1 MTHVTFVTHVTTA
14 EVPRIAVFARA
25 LRLSLLALL
34 RDGKSG
40 ELRVL
45 MLALLVAVSALT
57 AVGFFTSRVSLAVDQ
72 QAGEVLAADLRL
84 QSRTPIGR
92 EYFDLAAA
100 AGLDTAEVST
110 FPSVVLKGEDS
121 ALTAIRAVSSRYPL
135 RGRLK
140 VADVPFGP
148 AREVTVLPGP
158 GEAWLEP
165 RLFGQ
170 LDARIGERI
179 RVGQTELTI
188 AKVLD
193 YRPDQGSQ
201 FVDLAPTLLM
211 RLEDVPAT
219 KLTQEGSR
227 IGYAAL
233 FAGETQAVASFKE
246 QLIARKKPGQRIVD
260 IDEASPQI
268 RSAIDRAGRFLNLAA
283 LVTILLAA
291 IAVAI
296 AARRYVARHLD
307 TVALMKSMGA
317 SQRLVLAISVLELL
331 AIAII
336 AGVSGALLGYA
347 AQEGIAFLV
356 RDLVR
361 GELPRP
367 ALSAGWLGLMT
378 SIFIL
383 VGFALPPLMQ
393 LRKVPPARVLRR
405 NLEPPPLRY
414 AFVYG
419 SAIAALAALLYW
431 LVRDPKL
438 LGYVAAATF
447 GTFVVLIAAG
457 WVLVRSLGSLRGS
470 VGISWRYG
478 MANIARRGRDS
489 VIQIVAFGLGLM
501 VLLLLAVVR
510 NDLMQ
515 QWRASL
521 PENAPN
527 HFMINIRPDQTAA
540 IREFF
545 ATKSEVTP
553 PQLVPMVRARLTQIN
568 GRPVGELQAPSERGR
583 DFLEREANLT
593 WAQTLQ
599 QDNKLVA
606 GEWWRE
612 GDGGGPRVSVEIE
625 LAQSLGLK
633 IGDDL
638 SYDVAGEIVDAKV
651 SSFREV
657 QWDSFRPNFFMVFSP
672 GTLDDSSGTYI
683 TSVHIPREQRSILLE
698 FTRRFPEV
706 TAIDLEAVLTQV
718 RGVMDKASLAVQY
731 VFAFTLLAGVTVLLA
746 AIQSTRDERRYESA
760 MLRTLGASRRVV
772 LQGVAA
778 EFTTLGLLSG
788 TLAAVG
794 ATVAGYFLA
803 TRLFNLDYTFSF
815 AVWGIGL
822 AAGAVLVGVSG
833 TLATRSVVNHP
844 PVATLRGN

>member
-1 MTHVTFVTHVTTA
+1 MTK
-14 EVPRIAVFARA
+14 A
-25 LRLSLLALL
+25 LRLALLALL

-84 QSRTPIGR
+84 QSRSPIER
-92 EYFDLAAA
+92 EYFDLAKA
-100 AGLDTAEVST
+100 AGLATAEVST
-110 FPSVVLKGEDS
+110 FPSVVLKGSDS
-121 ALTAIRAVSSRYPL
+121 ALTAIRAASPNYPL

-148 AREVTVLPGP
+148 AREVTTLPGP

-170 LDARIGERI
+170 LDARVGDRI
-179 RVGQTELTI
+179 RVGQTELRI

-227 IGYAAL
+227 INYAAL
-233 FAGETQAVASFKE
+233 FAGATPVVAQFKE
-246 QLIARKKPGQRIVD
+246 QLTARKRPGQRIVD
-260 IDEASPQI
+260 VEEASPQI
-268 RSAIDRAGRFLNLAA
+268 RSAVDRAGRFLNLAA

-317 SQRLVLAISVLELL
+317 SQRLVLSISVLQLL
-331 AIAII
+331 AIAIV
-336 AGVSGALLGYA
+336 AGVTGALIGYA
-347 AQEGIAFLV
+347 AQEGIAFLL

-383 VGFALPPLMQ
+383 IGFALPPLLQ
-393 LRKVPPARVLRR
+393 LRKVPPARVLRH

-414 AFVYG
+414 AVVYG
-419 SAIAALAALLYW
+419 TAIAALAALLYW

-438 LGYVAAATF
+438 LGYVAVATLA
-447 GTFVVLIAAG
+447 TFVVLIAAG
-457 WVLVRSLGSLRGS
+457 WVLVKSLGTLRGS
-470 VGISWRYG
+470 VGVSWRYG

-510 NDLMQ
+510 NDLMH

-540 IREFF
+540 IGEFF
-545 ATKSEVTP
+545 AKRALP
-553 PQLVPMVRARLTQIN
+553 PPELVPMIRARLTQIN
-568 GRPVGELQAPSERGR
+568 GTPVAQLNKSNERAK

-593 WAQTLQ
+593 WAQAMQ
-599 QDNKLVA
+599 KDNKLVA
-606 GEWWRE
+606 GEWWRPD
-612 GDGGGPRVSVEIE
+612 DGGGPRVSVEIE
-625 LAQSLGLK
+625 LAQSLGLN

-638 SYDVAGEIVDAKV
+638 TYDIAGEIVDAKV
-651 SSFREV
+651 TSFREV

-672 GTLDDSSGTYI
+672 GTLDDTSGTYI
-683 TSVHIPREQRSILLE
+683 TSVHIAREQRGILLD
-698 FTRRFPEV
+698 FTRQFPEV
-706 TAIDLEAVLTQV
+706 TAIDLDAILTQV

-731 VFAFTLLAGVTVLLA
+731 VFAFTLLAGITVLLA

-788 TLAAVG
+788 TLAAIG
-794 ATVAGYFLA
+794 ATAAGYFLA

-822 AAGAVLVGVSG
+822 AAGALLVGISG

-844 PVATLRGN
+844 PVATLRGG

>member
-1 MTHVTFVTHVTTA
+1 VTK
-14 EVPRIAVFARA
+14 A
-25 LRLSLLALL
+25 LRLALLALL

-84 QSRTPIGR
+84 QSRAPIER
-92 EYFDLAAA
+92 EYFDLAQA
-100 AGLDTAEVST
+100 AGLATAEVST
-110 FPSVVLKGEDS
+110 FPSVVLKGTDS
-121 ALTAIRAVSSRYPL
+121 ALTAIRAVSPRYPL

-148 AREVTVLPGP
+148 AREVTTLPGP

-170 LDARIGERI
+170 LDARVGDRV
-179 RVGQTELTI
+179 RVGQTELKIT
-188 AKVLD
+188 KVLD

-227 IGYAAL
+227 INYAAL
-233 FAGETQAVASFKE
+233 FAGATPAVAQFKE
-246 QLIARKKPGQRIVD
+246 QLSARKRPGQRIVD
-260 IDEASPQI
+260 VEEASPQI
-268 RSAIDRAGRFLNLAA
+268 RSAVDRAGRFLNLAA

-317 SQRLVLAISVLELL
+317 SQRLVLAISVLQLL
-331 AIAII
+331 AIAIV
-336 AGVSGALLGYA
+336 AGVCGALIGYA
-347 AQEGIAFLV
+347 AQEGIAFLL

-383 VGFALPPLMQ
+383 IGFALPPLLQ
-393 LRKVPPARVLRR
+393 LRKVPPARVLRH

-414 AFVYG
+414 AVVYG
-419 SAIAALAALLYW
+419 TAIAALAALLYW

-438 LGYVAAATF
+438 LGYVAVATF
-447 GTFVVLIAAG
+447 ATFVVLIAAG
-457 WVLVRSLGSLRGS
+457 WVLVKSLGTLRGS
-470 VGISWRYG
+470 VGVSWRYG

-510 NDLMQ
+510 NDLMH

-521 PENAPN
+521 PQNAPN
-527 HFMINIRPDQTAA
+527 YFMINIRPDQTAA
-540 IREFF
+540 VGEFF
-545 ATKSEVTP
+545 AKRTVPP
-553 PQLVPMVRARLTQIN
+553 PQLVPMIRARLTQIN
-568 GRPVGELQAPSERGR
+568 GTPVAQLKMSNERGR

-593 WAQTLQ
+593 WAQAMQ
-599 QDNKLVA
+599 KDNKLVA
-606 GEWWRE
+606 GEWWRPD
-612 GDGGGPRVSVEIE
+612 DGGGPRVSVEIE
-625 LAQSLGLK
+625 LAQALGLN
-633 IGDDL
+633 IGDNL
-638 SYDVAGEIVDAKV
+638 TYDIAGEIVDAKV
-651 SSFREV
+651 TSFREV
-657 QWDSFRPNFFMVFSP
+657 RWDSFRPNFFMVFSP

-683 TSVHIPREQRSILLE
+683 TSVHIAREERGILLE
-698 FTRRFPEV
+698 FTRQFPEV
-706 TAIDLEAVLTQV
+706 TAIDLDAILTQV

-731 VFAFTLLAGVTVLLA
+731 VFAFTLLAGITVLLA

-788 TLAAVG
+788 TLAAIG
-794 ATVAGYFLA
+794 ATAAGYFLA

-822 AAGAVLVGVSG
+822 AAGALLVGISG

-844 PVATLRGN
+844 PVATLRDN

>member
-1 MTHVTFVTHVTTA
+1 MK
-14 EVPRIAVFARA
+14 A
-25 LRLSLLALL
+25 LRLAFLALL

-45 MLALLVAVSALT
+45 LLALLVAVSALT

-84 QSRTPIGR
+84 QSRAPIGR
-92 EYFDLAAA
+92 EYFELATA
-100 AGLDTAEVST
+100 AGLTTAEVST
-110 FPSVVLKGEDS
+110 FPSVVMKGQDS

-148 AREVTVLPGP
+148 AREVTTLPGP

-170 LDARIGERI
+170 LDARVGDRV
-179 RVGQTELTI
+179 RVGEMELTI
-188 AKVLD
+188 TKVLD

-211 RLEDVPAT
+211 RLDDVPAT
-219 KLTQEGSR
+219 KLTQQGSR

-233 FAGETQAVASFKE
+233 FAGETQAIAGFKE
-246 QLIARKKPGQRIVD
+246 QLTARKKPGQRIVD
-260 IDEASPQI
+260 VEEASPQI
-268 RSAIDRAGRFLNLAA
+268 RSAVDRAGRFLNLAA

-317 SQRLVLAISVLELL
+317 SQRLVLAISVLQLL
-331 AIAII
+331 VIAIV
-336 AGVSGALLGYA
+336 AGVFGALIGYA
-347 AQEGIAFLV
+347 AQEGIALLL

-383 VGFALPPLMQ
+383 IGFALPPLLQ
-393 LRKVPPARVLRR
+393 LRRVPPARVLRH

-414 AFVYG
+414 VVVYG

-438 LGYVAAATF
+438 LGYVSAATL

-457 WVLVRSLGSLRGS
+457 WLLVKSLGTLRGS
-470 VGISWRYG
+470 VGVSWRYG

-515 QWRASL
+515 EWRASL

-527 HFMINIRPDQTAA
+527 YFMINIRPDQTAA

-545 ATKSEVTP
+545 AQQSTVTP
-553 PQLVPMVRARLTQIN
+553 PELVPMVRARLTQIN
-568 GRPVGELQAPSERGR
+568 GTPVAQLAAPSERGR

-593 WAQTLQ
+593 WAQNMQ

-638 SYDVAGEIVDAKV
+638 TYDVAGELIDAKV
-651 SSFREV
+651 TSFRQV

-672 GTLDDSSGTYI
+672 RTLDDSSGTYI
-683 TSVHIPREQRSILLE
+683 TSVHIAREQRSILLD
-698 FTRRFPEV
+698 FSRRFPEV
-706 TAIDLEAVLTQV
+706 TAVDLEAILTQV

-746 AIQSTRDERRYESA
+746 AIQATRDERRYESA

-778 EFTTLGLLSG
+778 EFTTLGLLAG
-788 TLAAVG
+788 TLAAIG
-794 ATVAGYFLA
+794 ATAAGYFLA

-822 AAGAVLVGVSG
+822 VSGAVLVGVSG

-844 PVATLRGN
+844 PVATLRNN

>member
-1 MTHVTFVTHVTTA
+1 MTKA
-14 EVPRIAVFARA
+14 I
-25 LRLSLLALL
+25 RLALLALL

-57 AVGFFTSRVSLAVDQ
+57 AVGFFTSRVSLAVDA

-84 QSRTPIGR
+84 QSRSPIER

-100 AGLDTAEVST
+100 AGLQTAEVST
-110 FPSVVLKGEDS
+110 FPSVVLKGDDS
-121 ALTAIRAVSSRYPL
+121 ALTAIRAVSAQYPL

-148 AREVTVLPGP
+148 AHETTQLPGP

-165 RLFGQ
+165 RVFGQ
-170 LDARIGERI
+170 LDARVGDRI
-179 RVGQTELTI
+179 HVGQTELTI
-188 AKVLD
+188 TKVLD

-211 RLEDVPAT
+211 RLEEVPAT
-219 KLTQEGSR
+219 KLTTEGSR

-233 FAGETQAVASFKE
+233 FAGESKAVAAFKQE
-246 QLIARKKPGQRIVD
+246 LTARKRPGERLIDV
-260 IDEASPQI
+260 DEASPQI
-268 RSAIDRAGRFLNLAA
+268 RSAVDRAGRFLNLSA

-317 SQRLVLAISVLELL
+317 AQRLVLAISVLELL

-336 AGVSGALLGYA
+336 AGVCGALIGYA
-347 AQEGIAFLV
+347 AQEGIAYLL

-367 ALSAGWLGLMT
+367 SLSAGWLGLMT
-378 SIFIL
+378 SILIL
-383 VGFALPPLMQ
+383 IGFALPPLLQ

-414 AFVYG
+414 TVVYG
-419 SAIAALAALLYW
+419 AALGALGVLLFW
-431 LVRDPKL
+431 LVRDGKL
-438 LGYVAAATF
+438 LAYVSGATAAMF
-447 GTFVVLIAAG
+447 LVLIAAG
-457 WVLVRSLGSLRGS
+457 WVLVRSLSTLRGS
-470 VGISWRYG
+470 VGVSWRYG

-510 NDLMQ
+510 NDLMH

-545 ATKSEVTP
+545 SQRAITP
-553 PQLVPMVRARLTQIN
+553 PELVPMIRARLTQIN
-568 GRPVGELQAPSERGR
+568 GTPVAQLGMTNERAK
-583 DFLEREANLT
+583 DFIEREANLT
-593 WAQTLQ
+593 WAQTMQ
-599 QDNKLVA
+599 RDNKIVA
-606 GEWWRE
+606 GEWWQQ
-612 GDGGGPRVSVEIE
+612 GDGGGPRVSVENE
-625 LAQSLGLK
+625 LAKSLGLK
-633 IGDDL
+633 IGDAL
-638 SYDVAGEIVDAKV
+638 TYDIAGEIVDAKV
-651 SSFREV
+651 TSFREV

-672 GTLDDSSGTYI
+672 GTLDDTTGTYI
-683 TSVHIPREQRSILLE
+683 TSVHIAPDQRRMLLD
-698 FTRRFPEV
+698 FSRQFPEV
-706 TAIDLEAVLTQV
+706 TAIDLDAILTQV

-731 VFAFTLLAGVTVLLA
+731 VFAFTLLAGITVLLA

-778 EFTTLGLLSG
+778 EFTTLGILSG
-788 TLAAVG
+788 TLAAIG
-794 ATVAGYFLA
+794 ATAAGYFLA
-803 TRLFNLDYTFSF
+803 TRLFNLEYTFSF

-822 AAGAVLVGVSG
+822 AAGALLVGVSG

-844 PVATLRGN
+844 PVATLRNQ

>member
-1 MTHVTFVTHVTTA
+1 MTK
-14 EVPRIAVFARA
+14 A
-25 LRLSLLALL
+25 LRLALLALL

-84 QSRTPIGR
+84 QSRSPIQR
-92 EYFDLAAA
+92 EYFDLATAE
-100 AGLDTAEVST
+100 GLQTAEVST
-110 FPSVVLKGEDS
+110 FPSVVPKGDDS
-121 ALTAIRAVSSRYPL
+121 ALTAIRAVSARYPL

-148 AREVTVLPGP
+148 AHEVTTLPGP

-165 RLFGQ
+165 RVFGQ
-170 LDARIGERI
+170 LNARIGDRI
-179 RVGQTELTI
+179 QVGRTELTI
-188 AKVLD
+188 SKVLD

-211 RLEDVPAT
+211 RLDDVPAT
-219 KLTQEGSR
+219 HLNQEGSR

-233 FAGETQAVASFKE
+233 FAGEPQAVERFKQE
-246 QLIARKKPGQRIVD
+246 LTARKRPGQRIID

-268 RSAIDRAGRFLNLAA
+268 RSAIDRAGRFLNLSA

-317 SQRLVLAISVLELL
+317 AQRLVLAISVLELL

-336 AGVSGALLGYA
+336 AGVCGALIGYA
-347 AQEGIAFLV
+347 AQEGIAYLL
-356 RDLVR
+356 RDLIR

-378 SIFIL
+378 SILIL
-383 VGFALPPLMQ
+383 IGFALPPLLQ

-414 AFVYG
+414 AVVYG
-419 SAIAALAALLYW
+419 TALAALGALLYW
-431 LVRDPKL
+431 LVRDQKL
-438 LGYVAAATF
+438 LIYVAAATA

-457 WVLVRSLGSLRGS
+457 WVLVRALSTLRGS
-470 VGISWRYG
+470 VGVSWRYG

-510 NDLMQ
+510 NDLMH

-527 HFMINIRPDQTAA
+527 YFMINIRPDQTGMV
-540 IREFF
+540 REFF
-545 ATKSEVTP
+545 TQRAITP
-553 PQLVPMVRARLTQIN
+553 PELVPMVRARLTQIN
-568 GRPVGELQAPSERGR
+568 GTPVAQLQIANERGR

-593 WAQTLQ
+593 WSQTMQ
-599 QDNKLVA
+599 RDNRIVA

-612 GDGGGPRVSVEIE
+612 GDGGGPRVSVEAE
-625 LAQSLGLK
+625 LAQSLGIK
-633 IGDDL
+633 VGDTL
-638 SYDVAGEIVDAKV
+638 TYDIAGEVVDAKV
-651 SSFREV
+651 TSLREV

-672 GTLDDSSGTYI
+672 GTLDDSTGTYI
-683 TSVHIPREQRSILLE
+683 TSVHIAREQRRFLLD
-698 FTRRFPEV
+698 FSRQFPEV
-706 TAIDLEAVLTQV
+706 TAIDVDAILTQV

-788 TLAAVG
+788 TLAAIG
-794 ATVAGYFLA
+794 ATAAGYFLA
-803 TRLFNLDYTFSF
+803 TKLFNLEYTFNI

-844 PVATLRGN
+844 PVATLRNQ

>member
-1 MTHVTFVTHVTTA
+1 A
-14 EVPRIAVFARA
+14 
-25 LRLSLLALL
+25 
-34 RDGKSG
+34 
-40 ELRVL
+40 
-45 MLALLVAVSALT
+45 
-57 AVGFFTSRVSLAVDQ
+57 
-72 QAGEVLAADLRL
+72 
-84 QSRTPIGR
+84 PIER
-92 EYFDLAAA
+92 EYFDLATA
-100 AGLDTAEVST
+100 AGLATAEVST
-110 FPSVVLKGEDS
+110 FPSVVLKGTDS

-140 VADVPFGP
+140 VADVPFGL
-148 AREVTVLPGP
+148 AHEVTTLPGS

-170 LDARIGERI
+170 LDARVGDRI

-233 FAGETQAVASFKE
+233 FAGDAQQVAEFKE
-246 QLIARKKPGQRIVD
+246 QLTARKRPGQRIVD
-260 IDEASPQI
+260 VEEASPQI
-268 RSAIDRAGRFLNLAA
+268 RSAVDRASRFLNLAA
-283 LVTILLAA
+283 LATILLAA

-296 AARRYVARHLD
+296 TARRYVSRHLD

-317 SQRLVLAISVLELL
+317 AQRLVLAISVLELL

-336 AGVSGALLGYA
+336 AGVLGALIGYA
-347 AQEGIAFLV
+347 AQEGIAFLL

-367 ALSAGWLGLMT
+367 ALGPGWLGIMT
-378 SIFIL
+378 SILIL
-383 VGFALPPLMQ
+383 IGFALPPLLQ

-414 AFVYG
+414 AVVYG

-438 LGYVAAATF
+438 LGYVSAATL

-457 WVLVRSLGSLRGS
+457 WLLVRSLSTLRGS
-470 VGISWRYG
+470 VGVSWRYG

-515 QWRASL
+515 EWRASL

-527 HFMINIRPDQTAA
+527 YFMINIRPDQTAA
-540 IREFF
+540 MREFF
-545 ATKSEVTP
+545 ARQNAVTP
-553 PQLVPMVRARLTQIN
+553 PELVPMVRARLTHIN
-568 GRPVGELQAPSERGR
+568 GTPVAQLQMSSERGR

-593 WAQTLQ
+593 WAQTMQ
-599 QDNKLVA
+599 KDNKLVA
-606 GEWWRE
+606 GDWWRAD
-612 GDGGGPRVSVEIE
+612 DGGGPRVSVEIE

-633 IGDDL
+633 VGDML
-638 SYDVAGEIVDAKV
+638 TYDIAGEIVDAKV
-651 SSFREV
+651 ASFREV

-672 GTLDDSSGTYI
+672 GTLDDSTGTYI

-706 TAIDLEAVLTQV
+706 TAIDLEAILTQV

-746 AIQSTRDERRYESA
+746 AIQATRDERRYESA

-772 LQGVAA
+772 LQ
-778 EFTTLGLLSG
+778 
-788 TLAAVG
+788 
-794 ATVAGYFLA
+794 
-803 TRLFNLDYTFSF
+803 
-815 AVWGIGL
+815 
-822 AAGAVLVGVSG
+822 
-833 TLATRSVVNHP
+833 
-844 PVATLRGN
+844 

>member
-1 MTHVTFVTHVTTA
+1 MT
-14 EVPRIAVFARA
+14 RA
-25 LRLSLLALL
+25 LRLALLALL

-57 AVGFFTSRVSLAVDQ
+57 AVGFFTNRVSLAVDQ

-84 QSRTPIGR
+84 QSRVPIER
-92 EYFDLAAA
+92 EYFTLAESD
-100 AGLDTAEVST
+100 GLTTAEVST

-135 RGRLK
+135 RGRLR
-140 VADVPFGP
+140 VAEVPFGP
-148 AREVTVLPGP
+148 AHEVTTLPGP

-170 LDARIGERI
+170 LDARVGDRI

-233 FAGETQAVASFKE
+233 FAGDTQKVAQFKE
-246 QLIARKKPGQRIVD
+246 ELTARKRPTQRIVD
-260 IDEASPQI
+260 VEEASPQI
-268 RSAIDRAGRFLNLAA
+268 RSAVDRASRFLNLAA

-296 AARRYVARHLD
+296 TARRYVARHLD

-317 SQRLVLAISVLELL
+317 AQRLVLAISVLELL

-336 AGVSGALLGYA
+336 AGVLGALIGYA
-347 AQEGIAFLV
+347 AQEGIAFLL

-367 ALSAGWLGLMT
+367 GLGPGWLGLMT
-378 SIFIL
+378 SILIL
-383 VGFALPPLMQ
+383 IGFALPPLLQ

-419 SAIAALAALLYW
+419 SALVALLALLYW

-438 LGYVAAATF
+438 LWYVAAATF
-447 GTFVVLIAAG
+447 GTFVVLMAAG
-457 WVLVRSLGSLRGS
+457 WVLVRILSSLRGS

-510 NDLMQ
+510 NDLMA

-527 HFMINIRPDQTAA
+527 YFMINIRPDQTAA

-545 ATKSEVTP
+545 AKQTSVTP
-553 PQLVPMVRARLTQIN
+553 PELVPMIRARLTQIN
-568 GRPVGELQAPSERGR
+568 GTPVADLHLQNERGR

-593 WAQTLQ
+593 WAQTMQ
-599 QDNKLVA
+599 KDNKLVA
-606 GEWWRE
+606 GEWWRAD
-612 GDGGGPRVSVEIE
+612 DGGGPRVSVEIE
-625 LAQSLGLK
+625 LAHALGLK
-633 IGDDL
+633 IGDKL
-638 SYDVAGEIVDAKV
+638 TYDIAGEIVDAKLA
-651 SSFREV
+651 SFREV

-672 GTLDDSSGTYI
+672 GTLDDSTGTYI
-683 TSVHIPREQRSILLE
+683 TSVHIPREQRSLLLE
-698 FTRRFPEV
+698 FNRRFPEV
-706 TAIDLEAVLTQV
+706 TAIDLDAILAQV
-718 RGVMDKASLAVQY
+718 RSVMDKASLAVQY

-746 AIQSTRDERRYESA
+746 AIQATRDERRYESA

-778 EFTTLGLLSG
+778 EFTTLGLLAG
-788 TLAAVG
+788 TLAAIG
-794 ATVAGYFLA
+794 ATAAGYFLA
-803 TRLFNLDYTFSF
+803 TRLFSLEYTFSF
-815 AVWGIGL
+815 AVWGVGL
-822 AAGAVLVGVSG
+822 VTGALLVGISG

-844 PVATLRGN
+844 PIATLRGS

>member
-1 MTHVTFVTHVTTA
+1 MTK
-14 EVPRIAVFARA
+14 A
-25 LRLSLLALL
+25 LRLALLALL

-84 QSRTPIGR
+84 QSRAPIER
-92 EYFDLAAA
+92 EYFELAKA
-100 AGLDTAEVST
+100 AGLATAEVST
-110 FPSVVLKGEDS
+110 FPSVVLKGSDS
-121 ALTAIRAVSSRYPL
+121 ALTAIRAASPRYPL

-148 AREVTVLPGP
+148 AHEVTTLPGP

-170 LDARIGERI
+170 LDARVGDRI

-227 IGYAAL
+227 INYAAL
-233 FAGETQAVASFKE
+233 FAGATPAVAQFKE
-246 QLIARKKPGQRIVD
+246 QLTARKRPGQRIVD
-260 IDEASPQI
+260 VEEASPQI
-268 RSAIDRAGRFLNLAA
+268 RSAVDRAGRFLNLAA

-317 SQRLVLAISVLELL
+317 SQRLVLSISVLQLL
-331 AIAII
+331 AIAIV
-336 AGVSGALLGYA
+336 AGVCGALIGYA
-347 AQEGIAFLV
+347 AQEGIAFLL

-383 VGFALPPLMQ
+383 IGFALPPLLQ
-393 LRKVPPARVLRR
+393 LRKVPPARVLRH

-414 AFVYG
+414 AVVYG
-419 SAIAALAALLYW
+419 TAIAALGALLYW

-438 LGYVAAATF
+438 LGYVAVATLA
-447 GTFVVLIAAG
+447 TFVVLIAAG
-457 WVLVRSLGSLRGS
+457 WVLVKSLGTLRGS
-470 VGISWRYG
+470 VGVSWRYG

-510 NDLMQ
+510 NDLMH

-540 IREFF
+540 IGEFF
-545 ATKSEVTP
+545 AKRAVP
-553 PQLVPMVRARLTQIN
+553 PPELVPMIRARLTQIN
-568 GRPVGELQAPSERGR
+568 GTPVAQLNKSNERAK

-593 WAQTLQ
+593 WAQAMQ
-599 QDNKLVA
+599 KDNKLVA
-606 GEWWRE
+606 GEWWRPD
-612 GDGGGPRVSVEIE
+612 DGGGPRVSVEIE
-625 LAQSLGLK
+625 LAQALGLQ
-633 IGDDL
+633 IGDNL
-638 SYDVAGEIVDAKV
+638 TYDIAGEIVDAKV
-651 SSFREV
+651 TSFREV

-672 GTLDDSSGTYI
+672 GTLDDTTGTYI
-683 TSVHIPREQRSILLE
+683 TSVHIAREQRGILLE
-698 FTRRFPEV
+698 FTRQFPEV
-706 TAIDLEAVLTQV
+706 TAIDLDAILTQV

-731 VFAFTLLAGVTVLLA
+731 VFAFTLLAGITVLLA

-822 AAGAVLVGVSG
+822 AAGALLVGISG

-844 PVATLRGN
+844 PVATLRGG